1 MKLKNLLLLSFI
13 MLSISI
19 KAQTIGQDVY
29 SVASGTLG
37 ISDFKVDKNDQVYFV
52 YSAGIGS
59 YAIAKHNR
67 YTVTQ
72 ISTQGLPSI
81 PHEQGKISLDIDS
94 NDNLFIAIPTSVN
107 EISVYKK
114 GLIWELITKVTS
126 SSTNT
131 LRTLKLVVNN
141 ANELYLA
148 YFKEGNSI
156 SDIVKIDTVNNTYQT
171 IGNSNLTHP
180 NNFNASFKFDGNN
193 TPYLSYVENGP
204 FGVTKVL
211 RFNGTSWVE
220 LSGLAGF
227 GNNAVISFNSSNNPI
242 ICFDPISSLSVNV
255 YTSSWSSVGS
265 ISGNTDDYNG
275 LKIAVDNSDHIY
287 VAYSDKDNSKKIRV
301 KKYNGSSWSI
311 VGNGF
316 FSSGSAIIRHLFISS
331 SNDVYIAFDEGTNS
345 KIRRFKQSPNVS
357 NSSATNI
364 TLSASTLPASI
375 SEPNGATTTAR
386 GFVFSSSNQF
396 PIIGGTNVTQV
407 ASGSGSGSFSETIT
421 GLSENTTYY
430 YRAYG
435 TNVEGTDYGQ
445 VLSFSTLSST
455 PVIDNIAP
463 LVLNSSATLGGNITN
478 QGAAVVTQRGIVY
491 SATNTNPEIGGTN
504 VTQKTSGS
512 GTGIFSERITGLTE
526 NTLYYYKA
534 YATNSNG
541 TTYTPIKTFT
551 TKNNALHFDGTDD
564 SFFVNYNNV
573 FDVTNEFSIDFWVNP
588 ATSATTLNFF
598 RKGEAIKCFIY
609 STNKLFFSIR
619 TVNSSYASVT
629 TSESL
634 SRNVWSHVAFV
645 KENSSLN
652 VYINGVKATV
662 STSGS
667 VANVINDQSNFEIG
681 DIQNPFSGA
690 IDEFRF
696 WNKALSVNEINFFKD
711 GKVNPTT
718 SGLLLYFPFD
728 QGVANGNNT
737 SITSLIDVSS
747 NQLTGNLVNFAKT
760 GTSSNFINGN
770 SGSFSNSNLRTI
782 FNATSNNNWSIANN
796 WSSSSLPNIDEDIFV
811 PSNITLNIDVDDA
824 SINGLNLSGTLN
836 INSGKALT
844 TQDNFITTGTATI
857 TSTGNDSGSLLVKG
871 TSTGNV
877 TYERGGLLAN
887 NWHIITAPVSG
898 QSIKAFVENTNNN
911 IRVNTSV
918 TPNRYAVGYYDDSK
932 ASGSKWVYYTA
943 TDLTD
948 DSIKFEKG
956 SSYAI
961 SRASDGSVSFTGTLE
976 VNTIDKTVTGSQW
989 NAIGNSFTTF
999 YPVNKNSNNNFLADN
1014 TAKLETP
1021 AIYIWDK
1028 TQQKYVAVTNL
1039 VSSTE
1044 QFIPPGQGFFIK
1056 PNANTTLQF
1065 DNNKRSIQPSS
1076 GTHIFNKSQSS
1087 TPFVKLFI
1095 DNGTVKVNTDV
1106 IYSSTATTGFD
1117 ANEDIENFS
1126 NSEFDINSHLVANSN
1141 GKNYTIQSLP
1151 NTNIDNYVIPISIDA
1166 KANNQIVFS
1175 ASLTNLEENYN
1186 VYLEDREAKKITNL
1200 KDENSNYT
1208 ITPLNHLSGIGR
1220 FYLHTTQNVLRIGDN
1235 VISDPLEIFVS
1246 SSNVMHVNGL
1256 KHEETKLKMYNIIG
1270 GKILTLN
1277 YNGIKTGIKNVN
1289 HLKTGLYVISLRTPT
1304 RTLNKKIFIE

>member
-1 MKLKNLLLLSFI
+1 MKRNYFTNNQFLFLKTYLFIIVLTLVNLNVFSQSITYSGPGFVENSTNDGTVNGSITAELIGDSF
-13 MLSISI
+13 
-19 KAQTIGQDVY
+19 T
-29 SVASGTLG
+29 ASTLTNTHVTLG
-37 ISDFKVDKNDQVYFV
+37 NV
-52 YSAGIGS
+52 
-59 YAIAKHNR
+59 
-67 YTVTQ
+67 
-72 ISTQGLPSI
+72 P
-81 PHEQGKISLDIDS
+81 
-94 NDNLFIAIPTSVN
+94 
-107 EISVYKK
+107 
-114 GLIWELITKVTS
+114 
-126 SSTNT
+126 
-131 LRTLKLVVNN
+131 
-141 ANELYLA
+141 
-148 YFKEGNSI
+148 
-156 SDIVKIDTVNNTYQT
+156 
-171 IGNSNLTHP
+171 
-180 NNFNASFKFDGNN
+180 
-193 TPYLSYVENGP
+193 
-204 FGVTKVL
+204 
-211 RFNGTSWVE
+211 
-220 LSGLAGF
+220 AGF
-227 GNNAVISFNSSNNPI
+227 TTNITTTGPI
-242 ICFDPISSLSVNV
+242 IN
-255 YTSSWSSVGS
+255 SWSSVNVPTNSWQAITYGNGLFVAVASSGTNRVMTSPDGITWTPRNTPNVTEVAAWYGITYGNGVFVAVGDNPTQAQNNIMTSTDGITWTLRQSLGSRGSFISFRKVVHGGSTILAVGAIGGGLVYINYSTDNGTTWNYKPALFFLNGSALGEPFDVAYGNNTFVLAAAIDGNDEFGISTDAINWTYNSIPQLGSYYGIAFGNNTFVAVRGNLNYVSEGDKVLTSTNNGVSWTERTATEPNTWRAITFGGGLFVALSEDGTNRAMFSQDGISWTKLASSEQNTWQDLTYGNGKFVAVSKDGTNRVMVAQVKDKATLTLSGSANPHTPTQNINDISFSFLDAAFTNTPAANVTNAVSASSNQGITFFDKNISYSGSFHESTDNDGSMTGSVVATISGETFANAGNNLTYNTDYAITNMPSGLTPTITVAADGLTATLTFSGKATSHRIENNITDLVITFNNSAFTGNNATEVGYQLAGGGTGKSITFYNGYLHFSGTGFMETAANDGTVSGSIVVTLTGETFNGQGGISSFVTISPS
-265 ISGNTDDYNG
+265 ISGLTKSVIVSSD
-275 LKIAVDNSDHIY
+275 LKTATLTFSGK
-287 VAYSDKDNSKKIRV
+287 A
-301 KKYNGSSWSI
+301 SSHGNNNDISNI
-311 VGNGF
+311 SFTFNQTVFTGVFQTQVGN
-316 FSSGSAIIRHLFISS
+316 AVNAS
-331 SNDVYIAFDEGTNS
+331 SNLGINFHDANTVI
-345 KIRRFKQSPNVS
+345 FKENTTW
-357 NSSATNI
+357 N
-364 TLSASTLPASI
+364 SASNWSTNNLPL
-375 SEPNGATTTAR
+375 
-386 GFVFSSSNQF
+386 
-396 PIIGGTNVTQV
+396 GTDNV
-407 ASGSGSGSFSETIT
+407 AIT
-421 GLSENTTYY
+421 SENTVT
-430 YRAYG
+430 
-435 TNVEGTDYGQ
+435 VDTD
-445 VLSFSTLSST
+445 
-455 PVIDNIAP
+455 
-463 LVLNSSATLGGNITN
+463 
-478 QGAAVVTQRGIVY
+478 
-491 SATNTNPEIGGTN
+491 
-504 VTQKTSGS
+504 
-512 GTGIFSERITGLTE
+512 GLANNLE
-526 NTLYYYKA
+526 N
-534 YATNSNG
+534 NG
-541 TTYTPIKTFT
+541 T
-551 TKNNALHFDGTDD
+551 L
-564 SFFVNYNNV
+564 
-573 FDVTNEFSIDFWVNP
+573 
-588 ATSATTLNFF
+588 
-598 RKGEAIKCFIY
+598 AI
-609 STNKLFFSIR
+609 
-619 TVNSSYASVT
+619 NSGN
-629 TSESL
+629 SL
-634 SRNVWSHVAFV
+634 
-645 KENSSLN
+645 
-652 VYINGVKATV
+652 T
-662 STSGS
+662 
-667 VANVINDQSNFEIG
+667 
-681 DIQNPFSGA
+681 
-690 IDEFRF
+690 
-696 WNKALSVNEINFFKD
+696 
-711 GKVNPTT
+711 
-718 SGLLLYFPFD
+718 
-728 QGVANGNNT
+728 
-737 SITSLIDVSS
+737 
-747 NQLTGNLVNFAKT
+747 
-760 GTSSNFINGN
+760 INGN
-770 SGSFSNSNLRTI
+770 FT
-782 FNATSNNNWSIANN
+782 
-796 WSSSSLPNIDEDIFV
+796 
-811 PSNITLNIDVDDA
+811 
-824 SINGLNLSGTLN
+824 NGGNT
-836 INSGKALT
+836 
-844 TQDNFITTGTATI
+844 TI
-857 TSTGNDSGSLLVKG
+857 TSTGANSGVLFVKG